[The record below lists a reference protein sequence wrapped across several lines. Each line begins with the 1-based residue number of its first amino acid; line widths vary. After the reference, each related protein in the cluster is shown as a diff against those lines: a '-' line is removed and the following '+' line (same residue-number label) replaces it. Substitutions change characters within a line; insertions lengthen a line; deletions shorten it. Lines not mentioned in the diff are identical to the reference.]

1 MLHQNTIEK
10 IGLQKGFVTFLLL
23 GSYFLVMKA
32 TGLVHMIEF
41 RLLNVFIMFYGC
53 YTAVKI
59 AKANLEDFNFL
70 KGYGAG
76 LLTALTASILFTF
89 FGLLYIELINPSFIN
104 EIRSEGMLGIYQ
116 NKYIAV
122 GQIFIE
128 GAASG
133 ILLTHISVMRFKKTI
148 SEDLQESKVYNQE

>member
-1 MLHQNTIEK
+1 MLHKNTIEK
-10 IGLQKGFVTFLLL
+10 IGIQKGFVTFLLL
-23 GSYFLVMKA
+23 GIYFLIMKSL
-32 TGLVHMIEF
+32 GLVHLIEF
-41 RLLNVFIMFYGC
+41 RLFNALIMFYGC
-53 YTAVKI
+53 YTAVKL
-59 AKANLEDFNFL
+59 AKSNLEDFNFL
-70 KGYGAG
+70 RGYGVG

-89 FGLLYIELINPSFIN
+89 FGLLYIELINPSFII

-148 SEDLQESKVYNQE
+148 AEDLRESRVYNQK